1 MFENQSYN
9 VNTQSFI
16 GYVQNGKIFNSFGQ
30 QLGVTSEE
38 YTKAIETA
46 KGFEKILYEKGILK
60 KPKTTEEINQELQ
73 IALKQTQ
80 EMMCEMSQ
88 TIASLN
94 NEVKT
99 LKENKDV
106 QQANSDESGKQIS
119 KPSKSPNGRQSV

>member
-106 QQANSDESGKQIS
+106 QQANSDESGKS
-119 KPSKSPNGRQSV
+119 LYKSGKTANGKQSV

>member
-1 MFENQSYN
+1 MET
-9 VNTQSFI
+9 NTSFI
-16 GYVQNGKIFNSFGQ
+16 GFVQQGKIFNSYGL

-94 NEVKT
+94 NEVKS
-99 LKENKDV
+99 LKD
-106 QQANSDESGKQIS
+106 QQNEQTDNNESGKQIS